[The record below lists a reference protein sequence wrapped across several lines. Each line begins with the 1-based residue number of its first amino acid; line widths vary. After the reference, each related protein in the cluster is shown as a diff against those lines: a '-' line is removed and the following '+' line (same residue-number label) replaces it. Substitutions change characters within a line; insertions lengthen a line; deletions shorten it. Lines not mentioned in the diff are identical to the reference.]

1 MSNLSELLLFIIY
14 CFSILV
20 FALLYKYWPKERVQ
34 NRASWFLTEKTS
46 FLLDYVNK
54 SCSEL
59 NIEEQCKIDAS
70 ETTFAEEI
78 LKVFQDEMK
87 ERYIGGYYTVDY
99 FNAKMSF
106 PDYFMFYFEKFL
118 SDKSDMT
125 FNGKTMST
133 VIEKKTFEWGAYE
146 EICDITDFGI
156 VYYKLFYFS
165 RLYCANSKYLTNP
178 KNKKTREKDYSF
190 DGLKEKVVTRKT
202 SFYTGR

>member
-1 MSNLSELLLFIIY
+1 MFELAIYVFIVLGI
-14 CFSILV
+14 FIGSIL
-20 FALLYKYWPKERVQ
+20 YKNWSKERVQ
-34 NRASWFLTEKTS
+34 NRVSWFLTEKTS

-54 SCSEL
+54 SCRKL
-59 NIEEQCKIDAS
+59 NVEERYKIDTS

-87 ERYIGGYYTVDY
+87 NRYICGYYTVDY

-133 VIEKKTFEWGAYE
+133 VIEKKTFGWGSYE
-146 EICDITDFGI
+146 EICDITDCGI
-156 VYYKLFYFS
+156 VYYKLFYLA
-165 RLYCANSKYLTNP
+165 RMYCANSKYLTNP
-178 KNKKTREKDYSF
+178 KNAETRNNCYDFDIIKGKIDNKKTI
-190 DGLKEKVVTRKT
+190 
-202 SFYTGR
+202 FYYHP